1 MSLSTIIK
9 PGAFALAISSMAC
22 AAFAQPAATQSGAH
36 AMPSVEPQG
45 PIIAFFATHGP
56 RDVYPG
62 ATGDTR
68 LARHVDVSAPT
79 VAANDR

>member
-22 AAFAQPAATQSGAH
+22 AAFAQPAAVQSQAR
-36 AMPSVEPQG
+36 ATPSAEPQG
-45 PIIAFFATHGP
+45 QPTDYFAAIGP

-68 LARHVDVSAPT
+68 LARPVEVPAPA